1 MSKEAKILIGIA
13 VAVIIGGVLLA
24 IYANPQPQEPGAPVD
39 NNTLIR
45 ETSHM
50 TSKKDAKVTIVEF
63 GDFQCPACATA
74 HPEVKAALEQF
85 KDNPEVNFVFRNFPL
100 DTIHPNAHISAE
112 AAEASGAQGKYW
124 EMHNMLYEKQSE
136 WAASTAPID
145 IFVRY
150 AQEIGLNVDQFK
162 LAVEQRL
169 YADVINTDYK
179 DGEAVQVNSTPTF
192 FVNGTKQNKVLQ
204 RDELKALIDAELA
217 K

>member
-50 TSKKDAKVTIVEF
+50 TGKKDAKVTIVEF
-63 GDFQCPACATA
+63 GDFQCPACGVA

-112 AAEASGAQGKYW
+112 AAEAAGAQGKYW
-124 EMHNMLYEKQSE
+124 EMHDMLYEKQAE
-136 WAASTAPID
+136 WSASTSALD
-145 IFVRY
+145 IFVGY
-150 AQEIGLNVDQFK
+150 AKEIGLNVDQFK

-169 YADVINTDYK
+169 YSDVINTDYK
-179 DGEAVQVNSTPTF
+179 DGEAAQVNSTPTF

-204 RDELKALIDAELA
+204 RDELKALIEAELA